1 MSALFLIFCGLTVR
15 QSDLFPCRVLIGS
28 PEFRH
33 HFVRQRSEKSMIPTL
48 SRAVLWGGIL
58 ENSDEIPCKFCVG
71 EGGGMAALSCQEG
84 FGQASH
90 ETPAYAP
97 YYIPGQKITR
107 ISVRTEK
114 GTTKYSG
121 KFGLGEIRAGI
132 ELVISPI
139 FR

>member
-1 MSALFLIFCGLTVR
+1 MQV
-15 QSDLFPCRVLIGS
+15 
-28 PEFRH
+28 
-33 HFVRQRSEKSMIPTL
+33 
-48 SRAVLWGGIL
+48 
-58 ENSDEIPCKFCVG
+58 FCVG

-121 KFGLGEIRAGI
+121 KLGLKEMRAG
-132 ELVISPI
+132 VKPAISLI
-139 FR
+139 FQ

>member
-1 MSALFLIFCGLTVR
+1 MKRTGWTRLGACPVFNILWSDCEAIRLISV
-15 QSDLFPCRVLIGS
+15 QSFDRFPG
-28 PEFRH
+28 
-33 HFVRQRSEKSMIPTL
+33 IPTSL
-48 SRAVLWGGIL
+48 RAPA
-58 ENSDEIPCKFCVG
+58 ECVG

-121 KFGLGEIRAGI
+121 KLGLKEMRAG
-132 ELVISPI
+132 VKPAISLI
-139 FR
+139 FQ